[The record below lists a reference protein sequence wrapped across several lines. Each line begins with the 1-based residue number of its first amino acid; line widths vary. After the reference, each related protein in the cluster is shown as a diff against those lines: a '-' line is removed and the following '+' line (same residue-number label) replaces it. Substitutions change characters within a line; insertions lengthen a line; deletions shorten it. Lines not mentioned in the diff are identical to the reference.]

1 MKMVKAVLKAWFIA
15 GELLQRIKTHSQ
27 NHGSIWTQDSIV
39 LFCCSWFRRLMWQ
52 FTRQFGQCKNLVYNA
67 LQFWSR
73 SNWILDIKPLSM
85 NATIHI
91 STIITVNDSFGF
103 LFSALFLNYENLR
116 TKHYFKLAADNKK
129 CSLKLFNRK
138 QRAEQQSLSPNL
150 EVFQALHQ
158 RGVNF

>member
-52 FTRQFGQCKNLVYNA
+52 FTR
-67 LQFWSR
+67 QFWSR

-116 TKHYFKLAADNKK
+116 TKHYFKLAANNKK

-150 EVFQALHQ
+150 EVFQAIHQ